1 MHISKQ
7 RREGSWKTETMK
19 YDKEVLDRVLNP
31 KAWRCYV
38 LNIKGYQLIQV
49 RIAAPRSMEKA
60 LAIAD
65 AVAKIYGFEP
75 KLKSCWSGY
84 RVFLSRWKDVK
95 LAVKLGAQLGEKEK
109 ELYYRRIEAESNPR
123 ERKRK
128 ISRTGRFVD
137 FDNTSVWYVLGAL
150 MSDGTING
158 RNRFSLK
165 LEVMDRVFA
174 KKFAKKV
181 QEVGFASFGGPNG
194 RGKIEVRFVSKQIAM
209 KLMELREKPELLK
222 KLSSRCFWAFIEGF
236 YEGDGCVYVKFNKRG
251 AFQIF
256 VKFAQ
261 KPKPTK
267 VRFLQV
273 LRDVFQLYGIRS
285 SLYVYEKLAELLILD
300 RRSIYLFFKYVN
312 PCIKNLAAQKLSY
325 KHKVSLRKRGIPIEN
340 ARKEWQKAWKLLE
353 KNFSD
358 YKLDIAIENK

>member
-1 MHISKQ
+1 
-7 RREGSWKTETMK
+7 
-19 YDKEVLDRVLNP
+19 
-31 KAWRCYV
+31 
-38 LNIKGYQLIQV
+38 
-49 RIAAPRSMEKA
+49 
-60 LAIAD
+60 
-65 AVAKIYGFEP
+65 
-75 KLKSCWSGY
+75 
-84 RVFLSRWKDVK
+84 
-95 LAVKLGAQLGEKEK
+95 
-109 ELYYRRIEAESNPR
+109 
-123 ERKRK
+123 
-128 ISRTGRFVD
+128 
-137 FDNTSVWYVLGAL
+137 

-174 KKFAKKV
+174 KKFSKKV
-181 QEVGFASFGGPNG
+181 QEVGFASFGGPNR
-194 RGKIEVRFVSKQIAM
+194 RGKIEVRFVPKQIAM
-209 KLMELREKPELLK
+209 KLMELCEKPELLK

-261 KPKPTK
+261 KPKPAK
-267 VRFLQV
+267 IRFLQV
-273 LRDVFQLYGIRS
+273 LRDIFQLYEIRS

-300 RRSIYLFFKYVN
+300 RRSIYLFFKHVN

-358 YKLDIAIENK
+358 YKLDIAVENK